1 MALLAGE
8 KNMATG
14 TVELHLVGTELVQR
28 EVEYFVTRVQIDFFL
43 DLLLG
48 DLVRFLHSLRLQ
60 ITPILGFQNIGVAGV
75 IEGVCN
81 TLAAFLVLVLEN
93 LGIQPLVVRKPSECS
108 YALFGH
114 FPLLWFLPCPRH
126 QCRMKREKVQ
136 KSSRIVRIC
145 VLHF

>member
-1 MALLAGE
+1 MALFAGE
-8 KNMATG
+8 KNVAAG

-28 EVEYFVTRVQIDFFL
+28 EVEYFVARVQIDFFL

-48 DLVRFLHSLRLQ
+48 DLVRLLHSFRLQ
-60 ITPILGFQNIGVAGV
+60 ITSILGFQNIGVAGV

-93 LGIQPLVVRKPSECS
+93 LGIQPLVVREPSECS
-108 YALFGH
+108 YVLFGR
-114 FPLLWFLPCPRH
+114 FPLLWFLPFPRH
-126 QCRMKREKVQ
+126 QCRMKRTKVQ
-136 KSSRIVRIC
+136 KSSRIARIC